1 MEICGS
7 NEMNKFKGTKGTW
20 LRDGRTVYALQ
31 PSHAPRLSEMEN
43 RFSAGFYA
51 GYGCPDEEVQA
62 NAQLAM
68 SAPDLLEA
76 LTALWSAIENWE
88 DASYCSR
95 YGLVNQARTA
105 IAKALG
111 DI

>member
-1 MEICGS
+1 MKE
-7 NEMNKFKGTKGTW
+7 FKGTKGKW

-51 GYGCPDEEVQA
+51 GYGCSEDEAQS
-62 NAQLAM
+62 NAQLSMA
-68 SAPDLLEA
+68 APDLLEA
-76 LTALWSAIENWE
+76 LTALESAIENWE
-88 DASYCSR
+88 DVSYCSR
-95 YGLVNQARTA
+95 YGLVNQARAA

-111 DI
+111 E